1 VGYHSP
7 LPLLSGSQGD
17 DAIIGGPRGIR
28 FAIASD
34 GLVTPLY
41 AYDPAPRLEACEFVT
56 LTPEQL
62 TPKDNSTR

>member
-1 VGYHSP
+1 MPTSGTPP
-7 LPLLSGSQGD
+7 LRGSQGD

-41 AYDPAPRLEACEFVT
+41 ADDRTPRLEACELVT

-62 TPKDNSTR
+62 APKDNSTR